1 MLEAVAPT
9 IFTNQT
15 HLDPSDLRLRLTSR
29 SSYGRSH
36 KSKTDPCYQPEQE
49 TEKHVAKSESYLRRE
64 RSIEDSTN
72 SPPVVSDAI
81 MCRAFPTTLR
91 KAAHVWF
98 KSLRLRSIHSFAQLS
113 DLFQKHFVSSRTRRK
128 NSASLLN
135 VVQERNESLSRYL
148 GRFNAVTLEIDNL
161 DESVK
166 YTAFMCG
173 LRPTTKF
180 AFAILHE
187 IKDKE
192 ILERPEKMRS
202 APSQR
207 ERNLWCHYHNDHGHT
222 TDKCE
227 SLKRA
232 IEALIKRG
240 HLRGYVNR
248 RNEKREATPLAGRK
262 EVRENAGVINTI
274 SGGIAAGGSSGQGRK
289 AYVREVLTTVGPLT
303 KKQKKEP
310 APTISFSD
318 DDVGD
323 TRTPHDDPLVVT
335 LRVGNFDVKR
345 ILVDNGSSAE
355 VLFYEAFQRMN
366 IPSDRLRKIDMPLYG
381 FSNHP
386 VVCEGIIALPVTVG
400 APPNQAKL
408 MLDFVVVRVPLAYN
422 AILGRTALNQL
433 RAVVSTYHMK
443 MKFPMENGVGEV
455 KGDQVVAWQCY
466 MASCRNR
473 ANETLMIEDLRDE
486 TKVERGSGTYRK
498 SSCFRKVHVQIRE
511 KCLPFFKA
519 IRKAKDFEWT
529 EECQKSFEEL
539 KRYLSSP
546 PLLTKPVTSEDLFL
560 YLSISEVAVS
570 TVLIREEEGK
580 QRPVYYISKVLQDV
594 ETRYPRIDKV
604 ALALVTSARKLR
616 PYFQSHTIVVLTDQ
630 PLGKVLQNPDASG
643 RLVNW
648 SVELG
653 EFDIKYQPRTAIK
666 AQALSDFVVECTIP
680 EDPQQLILSEVLNPW
695 LLYVDGSSKEVHEGF
710 SISLRFTSVAHPQ
723 SNGQTENMNRSI
735 LQGLKR
741 KLDDAK
747 GAWVDELPKVLWA
760 YRTTPYSVT
769 CETPFLLCF
778 GTEALL
784 PVEVGL
790 PTVRVLQFSEAENE
804 ENLRRNLDLVGD
816 LVLRKLEVS
825 DPKAAVGKLSPNWE
839 EPYKISKVLRPG
851 AYSLETLSGEA
862 IPRTWNADNLRKYY
876 Q

>member
-1 MLEAVAPT
+1 MAPDEKSVPKGEPLANPPPGHARRNSLLPGIPEEFTPPRDDSGYPLSKGIEKAKLPLNFRMPQCDLYDGSGDPGEHVYQFQTNMLLL
-9 IFTNQT
+9 Q
-15 HLDPSDLRLRLTSR
+15 
-29 SSYGRSH
+29 
-36 KSKTDPCYQPEQE
+36 
-49 TEKHVAKSESYLRRE
+49 
-64 RSIEDSTN
+64 
-72 SPPVVSDAI
+72 VSDAV

-91 KAAHVWF
+91 KAAHAWF
-98 KSLRLRSIHSFAQLS
+98 KSLRPRSIHSFAQLS

-148 GRFNAVTLEIDNL
+148 GHFNAATLEIDNL

-166 YTAFMCG
+166 YTAFMRG

-180 AFAILHE
+180 AFAVNKSPPGNMSGLLDKANKYIQAEEYLETHKEHRGDNGQWQEKRAREDSPRSGRSSKCSRRDERRPKEMFDMKNLTPWNARPSHILHE

-207 ERNLWCHYHNDHGHT
+207 DRNLWCHYHNDHGHT

-227 SLKRA
+227 SLKPA

-248 RNEKREATPLAGRK
+248 RNEKKEATPLAGRE

-274 SGGIAAGGSSGQGRK
+274 SGGIAAGGSSGQGQK
-289 AYVREVLTTVGPLT
+289 AYVKEVLTTVGPLT

-323 TRTPHDDPLVVT
+323 TRIPHDDPLVVI

-366 IPSDRLRKIDMPLYG
+366 IPSDRLRKIDTPLYG
-381 FSNHP
+381 
-386 VVCEGIIALPVTVG
+386 T
-400 APPNQAKL
+400 PPNQAKL
-408 MLDFVVVRVPLAYN
+408 MLDFMVVRVPSAYN
-422 AILGRTALNQL
+422 AILGRTTLNQL

-443 MKFPMENGVGEV
+443 MKFPTENGVGEV
-455 KGDQVVAWQCY
+455 KGDQAVARQCY
-466 MASCRNR
+466 MASCQNR
-473 ANETLMIEDLRDE
+473 ANETLVIEDLRDE
-486 TKVERGSGTYRK
+486 TKVERGKPAEDLFDIQLYPGN
-498 SSCFRKVHVQIRE
+498 QE
-511 KCLPFFKA
+511 KTVRA

-580 QRPVYYISKVLQDV
+580 QRPVYYISKVLQDA

-666 AQALSDFVVECTIP
+666 AQALSDFVVECIIP
-680 EDPQQLILSEVLNPW
+680 EDPQQ
-695 LLYVDGSSKEVHEGF
+695 
-710 SISLRFTSVAHPQ
+710 
-723 SNGQTENMNRSI
+723 
-735 LQGLKR
+735 
-741 KLDDAK
+741 
-747 GAWVDELPKVLWA
+747 
-760 YRTTPYSVT
+760 
-769 CETPFLLCF
+769 
-778 GTEALL
+778 
-784 PVEVGL
+784 
-790 PTVRVLQFSEAENE
+790 
-804 ENLRRNLDLVGD
+804 
-816 LVLRKLEVS
+816 
-825 DPKAAVGKLSPNWE
+825 
-839 EPYKISKVLRPG
+839 
-851 AYSLETLSGEA
+851 
-862 IPRTWNADNLRKYY
+862 
-876 Q
+876 

>member
-1 MLEAVAPT
+1 MKNLTPLNAR
-9 IFTNQT
+9 
-15 HLDPSDLRLRLTSR
+15 PS
-29 SSYGRSH
+29 
-36 KSKTDPCYQPEQE
+36 Q
-49 TEKHVAKSESYLRRE
+49 
-64 RSIEDSTN
+64 
-72 SPPVVSDAI
+72 
-81 MCRAFPTTLR
+81 
-91 KAAHVWF
+91 
-98 KSLRLRSIHSFAQLS
+98 
-113 DLFQKHFVSSRTRRK
+113 
-128 NSASLLN
+128 
-135 VVQERNESLSRYL
+135 
-148 GRFNAVTLEIDNL
+148 
-161 DESVK
+161 
-166 YTAFMCG
+166 
-173 LRPTTKF
+173 
-180 AFAILHE
+180 ILHE

-192 ILERPEKMRS
+192 ILERLEKMRS

-207 ERNLWCHYHNDHGHT
+207 DRNLWCHYLNDHGHT

-240 HLRGYVNR
+240 HLRGYVNQ
-248 RNEKREATPLAGRK
+248 RNEKREATPLAGRE
-262 EVRENAGVINTI
+262 EVREIAGVINTI
-274 SGGIAAGGSSGQGRK
+274 SGGIAVGGSSGQGRK
-289 AYVREVLTTVGPLT
+289 AYVREALTTVGPLT

-366 IPSDRLRKIDMPLYG
+366 IPSDRLRKIDTPLYG

-408 MLDFVVVRVPLAYN
+408 MLDFVVVRVPSAYN
-422 AILGRTALNQL
+422 VILGQTTLNQL

-443 MKFPMENGVGEV
+443 MKFPTENGVGEV
-455 KGDQVVAWQCY
+455 KGDQVVARQCY
-466 MASCRNR
+466 MASCQNR
-473 ANETLMIEDLRDE
+473 ANETLMIEDLRDG
-486 TKVERGSGTYRK
+486 TKVERGKPAEDLFDIELYSGN
-498 SSCFRKVHVQIRE
+498 RE
-511 KCLPFFKA
+511 KTVRVGTGLSDDLKLKLVDLLRSYSDIFAWTASDMPGIDPEA

-580 QRPVYYISKVLQDV
+580 QRPIYYISKVLQDV
-594 ETRYPRIDKV
+594 ESRYPRIDKV

-648 SVELG
+648 VNLISNGVLYKKSFSLPYLKCLTPKEA
-653 EFDIKYQPRTAIK
+653 DY
-666 AQALSDFVVECTIP
+666 AL
-680 EDPQQLILSEVLNPW
+680 Q
-695 LLYVDGSSKEVHEGF
+695 EVHE
-710 SISLRFTSVAHPQ
+710 
-723 SNGQTENMNRSI
+723 
-735 LQGLKR
+735 
-741 KLDDAK
+741 
-747 GAWVDELPKVLWA
+747 
-760 YRTTPYSVT
+760 
-769 CETPFLLCF
+769 
-778 GTEALL
+778 
-784 PVEVGL
+784 
-790 PTVRVLQFSEAENE
+790 ENE
-804 ENLRRNLDLVGD
+804 ENLRGNLDLLDDVRAQALDRMISTKQRVARFYNRRVRIRIFRVGD

-839 EPYKISKVLRPG
+839 GPYKISKVLRPG
-851 AYSLETLSGEA
+851 AYSLQTLSGEV
-862 IPRTWNADNLRKYY
+862 IPRTWNADNLRQYY